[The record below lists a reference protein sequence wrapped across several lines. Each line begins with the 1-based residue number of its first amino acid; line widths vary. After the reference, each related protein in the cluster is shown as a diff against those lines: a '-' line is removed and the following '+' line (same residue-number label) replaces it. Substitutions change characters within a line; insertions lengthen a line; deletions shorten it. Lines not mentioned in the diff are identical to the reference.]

1 MIRYLLYTFLC
12 CASQVSLYAIEP
24 SSGFEFE
31 RDRRS
36 VVIPI
41 EVRNN
46 LAVVPVSINERGP
59 FYFIL
64 DTGVRTT
71 ILTEPMLAHLLD
83 LDFDDFIYIYGLGGE
98 GIVQAAL
105 STGVDIRLPGI
116 RGKNM
121 NMLIIPEDLLK
132 FSEVFGF
139 PVYGILGY
147 DFFKAFPVEIN
158 YANSRMRVYRD
169 ADYRIGRRSHEI
181 PMQLVNGKPY
191 VEATLVGNHGDTLT
205 TNLLLDLGASHPVY
219 LNRSY
224 ISMSD
229 KTLTSFLGKGIS
241 GNLMGEVG
249 RVDQFIIGDIE
260 INDPLVFYPD
270 AEFLVF
276 YDQEIDWEGL
286 IGGAII
292 NRFNIII
299 DYQSEKIVLQ
309 PGRNFSKP
317 FSSGLS
323 GIEIVARGNYLDQF
337 IIHYVRPGSVSYE
350 AGILPGDQIVQI
362 NQLRQHELNME
373 DILDIITMREGYPV
387 LMVIKR
393 GDIYHRKQFRL
404 REDL

>member
-1 MIRYLLYTFLC
+1 M
-12 CASQVSLYAIEP
+12 VSLSAREP
-24 SSGFEFE
+24 SEFEFE

-36 VVIPI
+36 VIVPI

-83 LDFDDFIYIYGLGGE
+83 LEFDEFVYIYGLGGE

-105 STGVDIRLPGI
+105 STDVDLRLPGI

-147 DFFKAFPVEIN
+147 DFFKNFPVEIN
-158 YANSRMRVYRD
+158 YANSRMRVHRD
-169 ADYRIGRRSHEI
+169 PDYRIRRRSHVI

-191 VEATLVGNHGDTLT
+191 VEVSLVGHNGDTLT

-219 LNRSY
+219 LNRNY
-224 ISMSD
+224 ISMSE
-229 KTLTSFLGKGIS
+229 KTISSFLGKGIS

-249 RVDQFIIGDIE
+249 RINQFIIGDVKID
-260 INDPLVFYPD
+260 DPLVFYPD
-270 AEFLVF
+270 TEFLVF
-276 YDQEIDWEGL
+276 YDQEINWEGL

-299 DYQSEKIVLQ
+299 DYPSEQIVLQ
-309 PGRNFSKP
+309 PSRNFSKP

-323 GIEIVARGNYLDQF
+323 GIEIVARGDYLDQF

-362 NQLRQHELNME
+362 NHLRHYELNME
-373 DILDIITMREGYPV
+373 DILDIITIRERYPIS
-387 LMVIKR
+387 MIIKR
-393 GDIYHRKQFRL
+393 GDTYHRKEFRL